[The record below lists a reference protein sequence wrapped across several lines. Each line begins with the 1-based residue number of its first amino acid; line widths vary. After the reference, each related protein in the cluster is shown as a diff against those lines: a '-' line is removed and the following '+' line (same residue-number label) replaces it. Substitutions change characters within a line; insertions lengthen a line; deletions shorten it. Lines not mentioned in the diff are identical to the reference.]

1 MMTVATETRT
11 DEQLARTALGRGDG
25 DREALGE
32 LLERHSG
39 PLFGFFAL
47 QVGDATLAEDLV
59 QEVFMRV
66 IGAGGRFDPRRQ
78 FRPWL
83 WTIAPNLAKS
93 ARSRR
98 GHAQAHQSLD
108 DLGPGGEVPLS
119 ERLADP
125 APSPRARREQS
136 ERSERLRDALDRME
150 GPHREVLL
158 LKYFQD
164 LPSREVAEILGIS
177 EGTVWSRTHRALH
190 QMGQL
195 LGPEFEEDDRS

>member
-1 MMTVATETRT
+1 MTVATETRT
-11 DEQLARTALGRGDG
+11 DEQLTRAALGRDGG

-47 QVGDATLAEDLV
+47 QGGDTALAEDLV
-59 QEVFMRV
+59 QEVFVRV
-66 IGAGGRFDPRRQ
+66 ISAGGRFDSRRL

-83 WTIAPNLAKS
+83 WTIAHNLAKT

-108 DLGPGGEVPLS
+108 ESGPSGEPPLS
-119 ERLADP
+119 ERLMDP

-136 ERSERLRDALDRME
+136 EQSERLRAALDRIE

-177 EGTVWSRTHRALH
+177 EGTVWSRTHRALR

-195 LGPEFEEDDRS
+195 LGTEFAEDDRS